1 MDVVAV
7 GPDNAV
13 WVKTW
18 DQVWTPWTNV
28 NDMLKDSTAPL
39 MVSSEQYRLD
49 IFCISPDGAI
59 WTIHFNKTQW
69 SGWKPW
75 GDNFIS
81 EPISAVS
88 DPSGREVFPVG
99 T

>member
-18 DQVWTPWTNV
+18 DQVWTPWTSMNGK
-28 NDMLKDSTAPL
+28 LKADTVPL
-39 MVSSEQYRLD
+39 MVSSGQYCLD
-49 IFCISPDGAI
+49 IFGIGPDGAI

-69 SGWKPW
+69 LEWKSL
-75 GDNFIS
+75 GVSFIS
-81 EPISAVS
+81 EL
-88 DPSGREVFPVG
+88 
-99 T
+99 